1 MDSIVGILKKL
12 GAKGLEKAIDWLE
25 ENKASI
31 DAKIFDMIVAK
42 VKAALEEVGL
52 NPFDALEVLSF
63 KDWLESVGDKIVDI
77 IEAGKEIGKEAG
89 EAIKVTERNG
99 TFTVLLFRSCEV
111 QIQALQ
117 NRRRWAKLS
126 QSDRRIN
133 PSPVILYRL

>member
-89 EAIKVTERNG
+89 EAIKVPGRDG
-99 TFTVLLFRSCEV
+99 LR
-111 QIQALQ
+111 
-117 NRRRWAKLS
+117 
-126 QSDRRIN
+126 
-133 PSPVILYRL
+133 Y